1 MNNVLQQ
8 MREFKF
14 NENQNLIWECYHKMN
29 IYESNGQTKDDY
41 FQIGAMGLIKAIDT
55 YDMRKGMQFS
65 TYACK
70 CIMNELGMNIRSSQ
84 SSNKVINNLA
94 ISIDTPVG
102 EDENT
107 TVVDYVADT
116 TANKGFDN
124 IGNPNIAQAITKA
137 MSTFTPQEAEFFQA
151 RFFDALE
158 TDVSNREF
166 VTNKMEITV
175 GEYKSLDRKV
185 RIKMA
190 QALGVKYD
198 PKFKNKG
205 GIVES
210 LLK

>member
-1 MNNVLQQ
+1 

-14 NENQNLIWECYHKMN
+14 NENQNLIWECYHKLN
-29 IYESNGQTKDDY
+29 IYESNGHTKEDY
-41 FQIGAMGLIKAIDT
+41 FQIGAIGLIKAIDT

-65 TYACK
+65 TFACK
-70 CIMNELGMNIRSSQ
+70 CIMNELGMAIRATQRTSRLANNI
-84 SSNKVINNLA
+84 A
-94 ISIDTPVG
+94 ISMDTPIG
-102 EDENT
+102 EDDST
-107 TVVDYVADT
+107 TVVDYVADD
-116 TANKGFDN
+116 TAIQGFN
-124 IGNPNIAQAITKA
+124 RVGNPDIAKAITKA

-158 TDVSNREF
+158 VDVTNREF
-166 VTNKMEITV
+166 VTNKMGITV

-190 QALGVKYD
+190 KALGVKYD
-198 PKFKNKG
+198 PKFKSKG